1 MDDKIKTM
9 KKLKINFEKVSKI
22 LPLVY
27 LKLNILTIKYINK
40 NYLSCLRLACS
51 CWSCCLCRSKA
62 SRPWAVL
69 ANLSLTPEAL
79 TPIGLNDL
87 GCSSW

>member
-27 LKLNILTIKYINK
+27 SKFNI
-40 NYLSCLRLACS
+40 
-51 CWSCCLCRSKA
+51 
-62 SRPWAVL
+62 
-69 ANLSLTPEAL
+69 
-79 TPIGLNDL
+79 
-87 GCSSW
+87 

>member
-40 NYLSCLRLACS
+40 IIYL
-51 CWSCCLCRSKA
+51 
-62 SRPWAVL
+62 V
-69 ANLSLTPEAL
+69 
-79 TPIGLNDL
+79 
-87 GCSSW
+87 